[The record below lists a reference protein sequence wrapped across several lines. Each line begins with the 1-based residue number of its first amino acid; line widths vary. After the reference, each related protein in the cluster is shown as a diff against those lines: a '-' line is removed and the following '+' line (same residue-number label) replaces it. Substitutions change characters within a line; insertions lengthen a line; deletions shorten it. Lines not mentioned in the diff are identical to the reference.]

1 MKKIIIASSFDKK
14 NELISYLGEPSIL
27 QQGAHSRVLLAE
39 VSEDQENYLV
49 SNGFKVKSP
58 DEEELNMSKLVLF
71 NSECPNIIPIDSLA
85 VTPEQIKNNQS
96 IVASSTKFKGVLAS
110 IALENYGK
118 NVDVIIADDSCPP
131 RNHPEFLS
139 NDNNSGISRV
149 QNIEWYMS
157 SRYNQGLEPE
167 GAALDYSD
175 VPMYYFYDPFQAFS
189 GLYSTHGVHVAGIA
203 CGNTHGWAKESNVYF
218 CHFLDNKTT
227 EINGQL
233 FYTGWNCGE
242 TILNFHANK
251 PVNPITG
258 VKNPTIVNMSFG
270 VTFPGISIPHNAI
283 KRINYRGQIYQRPSQ
298 GWNAADLV
306 DNFGILINT
315 NLEIIPHGLSSDL
328 YDSYVDD
335 MIQAGIIVVAAAGNT
350 PYKMDVPGGVDYDNY
365 YTLQLTTGESSPFY
379 YHRGSSPANSNTD
392 VIVVGSMSSSTS
404 PEYKSYFSTT
414 GPGITVWAPG
424 GGIQS
429 SINEF
434 GADDEFLAYNP
445 KEENRNNYYR
455 VGRAS
460 GTSMACPQVTGMLS
474 CYAEREPTLTPQQAK
489 SWLISNGKGV
499 LADGVPTAGGPGYRD
514 LQSLQGGTNKVAYF
528 PHGNYTIQT
537 S

>member
-1 MKKIIIASSFDKK
+1 MKKIVIASSLDKK
-14 NELISYLGEPSIL
+14 NELISYLGKSAIL
-27 QQGAHSRVLLAE
+27 QQGDLSRVVLAE
-39 VSEDQENYLV
+39 VSEEQQKHL
-49 SNGFKVKSP
+49 SLNGFKLKAP
-58 DEEELNMSKLVLF
+58 DEEDLKMSKLVLF
-71 NSECPNIIPIDSLA
+71 NKECPNIMPIDSLA
-85 VTPEQIKNNQS
+85 VPPEQIRRQKLVANN
-96 IVASSTKFKGVLAS
+96 TKFKELLATIS
-110 IALENYGK
+110 LDNYGK
-118 NVDVIIADDSCPP
+118 NVDVVIADDSCPP

-149 QNIEWYMS
+149 QSIDWYMS
-157 SRYNQGLEPE
+157 SRYNQGIQP
-167 GAALDYSD
+167 GGDALPFTPDGVGD
-175 VPMYYFYDPFQAFS
+175 IPTYYFYEQGRS
-189 GLYSTHGVHVAGIA
+189 YETHGVHVTGIA

-227 EINGQL
+227 VINGDV
-233 FYTGWNCGE
+233 FFTGWRCGE

-251 PVNPITG
+251 PANPVTG
-258 VKNPTIVNMSFG
+258 SKNPTIVNMSFG
-270 VTFPGISIPHNAI
+270 VTFPNISIPHNAI
-283 KRINYRGQIYQRPSQ
+283 KRINYRGQNYERPSN
-298 GWNAADLV
+298 GWNASDLV

-350 PYKMDVPGGVDYDNY
+350 PYKMDVPGGIDYDNY
-365 YTLQLTTGESSPFY
+365 YTLQLTTGESTPFY
-379 YHRGSSPANSNTD
+379 YHRGSSPANSNSD

-434 GADDEFLAYNP
+434 GLNSTFVGYNP
-445 KEENRNNYYR
+445 KPDPRNDYYR
-455 VGRAS
+455 VGRVS
-460 GTSMACPQVTGMLS
+460 GTSMACPQITGMLA

-489 SWLISNGKGV
+489 NWLISNGKEV
-499 LADGVPTAGGPGYRD
+499 LADGVPGGGGYID
-514 LQSLQGGTNKVAYF
+514 LQSLQGGTGKVAYF
-528 PHGNYTIQT
+528 PHGSYTIQST
-537 S
+537 